1 MKSVACT
8 KTGAMLHLEIQRG
21 KEGMKTARHNSSMG
35 ATAGCTLRAMEG
47 CAVNGQPCK
56 GIKGD
61 AYFGSV
67 VCASELSVRNY
78 EAVLQVKQNT
88 GFYPKA
94 FIEEHLKNAPGGVKI
109 VLSALAPNEQRLI
122 AVGYRYSS
130 KKTLFFVVTSKAGST
145 KAGVPYQM
153 KYTAQETN

>member
-35 ATAGCTLRAMEG
+35 ATAGCTLRAIEG

-94 FIEEHLKNAPGGVKI
+94 FVEKHLKNAPGGVKI

-130 KKTLFFVVTSKAGST
+130 KKALFFCYDVQG
-145 KAGVPYQM
+145 G
-153 KYTAQETN
+153 